1 MSGPKRKKRR
11 YSFDQL
17 LGIVRRLRG
26 RNGCPWDR
34 EQTLNTLRQYLV
46 EETYEVLDAI
56 DSKDPAGHAEEL
68 GDLLLQIL
76 LHSEIRREKGDFTFA
91 DVADT
96 LASKLVRRHPHVFG
110 NVKVS
115 GSKDVVRN
123 WETIKSGEKKKR
135 KSVLD
140 GIPRSFPALQR
151 AQKVQ
156 ARAARV
162 GFDWARL
169 SDVVAKVDEEVA
181 ETKEAISRR
190 KAVRIKEEIGDLL
203 FSIVNLARFQNINA
217 EECMDSAISRFIR
230 RFQCVEERVRK
241 EGRQVK
247 DCTLAELDA
256 HWESVKKT
264 E

>member
-1 MSGPKRKKRR
+1 MSGPKRKKRT
-11 YSFDQL
+11 YSFEQL
-17 LGIVRRLRG
+17 LRLVRRLRG
-26 RNGCPWDR
+26 KGGCPWDR
-34 EQTLNTLRQYLV
+34 EQNLDTLRQYLI

-56 DSKDPAGHAEEL
+56 DSNDPAGHAEEL

-76 LHSEIRREKGDFTFA
+76 LQAEIRRENGDFAFA
-91 DVADT
+91 DVADI

-140 GIPRSFPALQR
+140 GIPRGFPALHR
-151 AQKVQ
+151 AQKIQ
-156 ARAARV
+156 SRAARV

-169 SDVVAKVDEEVA
+169 SDVIAKVDEELA
-181 ETKEAISRR
+181 ETKEAISGRR
-190 KAVRIKEEIGDLL
+190 IVRIKEEIGDLL
-203 FSIVNLARFQNINA
+203 FSIVNLARFQNISA
-217 EECMDSAISRFIR
+217 EECMDAAISRFAR
-230 RFQCVEERVRK
+230 RFQSVEERVEK
-241 EGRQVK
+241 EGRQLK

-256 HWESVKKT
+256 HWESVKKA

>member
-1 MSGPKRKKRR
+1 MSGPKRKKHR

-17 LGIVRRLRG
+17 LKLVQRLRG
-26 RNGCPWDR
+26 KGGCPWDR
-34 EQTLNTLRQYLV
+34 EQNLDTLRQYLI

-56 DSKDPAGHAEEL
+56 DSNDPAGHAEEL

-76 LHSEIRREKGDFTFA
+76 LQAEIRRENGDFTFA
-91 DVADT
+91 DVADI

-110 NVKVS
+110 DVKVS

-123 WETIKSGEKKKR
+123 WEAIKSGEKKKR

-140 GIPRSFPALQR
+140 GIPRSFPALHR

-156 ARAARV
+156 SRAARV

-169 SDVVAKVDEEVA
+169 SDVIAKVDEEMA
-181 ETKEAISRR
+181 ETREAISRR
-190 KAVRIKEEIGDLL
+190 KKSRIKEEIGDLL

-217 EECMDSAISRFIR
+217 EDCMDAAISRFVR
-230 RFQCVEERVRK
+230 RFQRVEERVEN
-241 EGRQVK
+241 EGRRVK

-256 HWESVKKT
+256 HWEAVKKA